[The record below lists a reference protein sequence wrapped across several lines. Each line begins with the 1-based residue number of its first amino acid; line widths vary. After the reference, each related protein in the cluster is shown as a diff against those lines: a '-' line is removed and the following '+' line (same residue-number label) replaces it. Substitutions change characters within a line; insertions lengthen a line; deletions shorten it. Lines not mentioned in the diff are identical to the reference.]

1 MKLYPTLHAT
11 AEFLTEKSGEECG
24 DTMKIAVGTHFLGKE
39 QDGAWELSHIDRN
52 LFRPVLRLQFVPDDD
67 GLILAADYKPD
78 RMLLIF
84 MLIWSLVVI
93 AAAVWKGLLLLVML
107 PVFWAVMIVGFSRG
121 VRTANDAI
129 LDAFG
134 ATEILG

>member
-11 AEFLTEKSGEECG
+11 AEFLTEKSAEECG
-24 DTMKIAVGTHFLGKE
+24 DTMKLAVGTHFLGKE
-39 QDGAWELSHIDRN
+39 HDGEWELSHIDRN
-52 LFRPVLRLQFVPDDD
+52 FFRPALRLRFVPDDD

-78 RMLLIF
+78 RMLLLF

-93 AAAVWKGLLLLVML
+93 AVAVWKGLLLLVML

-121 VRTANDAI
+121 VKTANAAI
-129 LDAFG
+129 LEAFE